1 MEAYPLS
8 PRNNAELRCK
18 DVIEVFEIVRS
29 KLGNHKQPVEQARL
43 FAKMLGPSSNTINH
57 FISKI
62 SCLTNRRVELSF
74 FHQIKT
80 ATESLISEQDST
92 GHSASLDD
100 HEAIKESSLIC
111 GNKVC
116 LSHLLDLVIVLMA
129 AAGNFNT
136 ALSEASAEPKDKTDE
151 ADCENTANPF
161 KTFSLRLWRRGVK
174 SAGLLRDK
182 TKTTVSER
190 DTKENCKNDAVASC
204 DGIYE
209 NKEENEIRQCGS
221 QQVASKSLT
230 GKEVNGKNNN
240 LTEKTSLRS
249 LPSSL
254 GNENF
259 ERTKEASGDN
269 NSVQASQHAQKKQ
282 RRKLPQLKESFEGK
296 TTEERGGLTVSV
308 KKLQMETETLRNEAQ
323 ALRSQLDVLV
333 KYNKDVK
340 DSLASE
346 KTERVN
352 AMQKCKE
359 LQRKLDEHDKVS
371 RERAFLLNSRLE
383 RLQHA
388 KLAADQGCLKFSLRQ
403 ERFEVYEEQA
413 TLLCKKSTEVV
424 KKELEE
430 RRGLY
435 AVEHRTFDD
444 FPSTGD
450 GLTMYE
456 AHRELQNNIVE
467 LIKRYRADLK
477 LLTGTRDGEE
487 RENSEEF
494 IRDFYGKESIGYL
507 STIEERQDSVSN
519 YLTGDT
525 ERYRIAFGMPL
536 ESAESSYAMNHH
548 VMNDVENEKFFTS
561 HKRQD
566 REKPEKPRRRPGHSS
581 KTALTDEYRD
591 QYSCQKQERDDL
603 DLDETKSLKDFPSCS
618 GSMVSKVK
626 QYPKRSNSLNTI
638 DEGRHHVQRSCSSI
652 VALMRSSQ
660 RSSNTA
666 SGVKKNYIECSAC
679 KKNKEQRKRIKK
691 SSSSC
696 KSRDRMSDI
705 YYL

>member
-29 KLGNHKQPVEQARL
+29 KLGNDKQPVEQARL
-43 FAKMLGPSSNTINH
+43 FAKMLGPSGNTINH

-80 ATESLISEQDST
+80 TTESLISEQDST
-92 GHSASLDD
+92 GHSAGLVD
-100 HEAIKESSLIC
+100 HGATKESSLIC

-129 AAGNFNT
+129 AAGNFTT
-136 ALSEASAEPKDKTDE
+136 AISEASPEPKDKTDE

-174 SAGLLRDK
+174 TASLLRDK
-182 TKTTVSER
+182 TKTTVSES
-190 DTKENCKNDAVASC
+190 DAEENCKSDAVATCHS
-204 DGIYE
+204 IYE
-209 NKEENEIRQCGS
+209 NKTENEIRQCGC
-221 QQVASKSLT
+221 QQVASKSFT

-240 LTEKTSLRS
+240 LTEKRCLRS

-269 NSVQASQHAQKKQ
+269 NLVQASQHAQKKQ
-282 RRKLPQLKESFEGK
+282 RRKLPQLKESFAGK
-296 TTEERGGLTVSV
+296 TTEERGGLTVLV
-308 KKLQMETETLRNEAQ
+308 KKLQIETETLRNEAQ
-323 ALRSQLDVLV
+323 ALRSQSELLIKD
-333 KYNKDVK
+333 NRDVK
-340 DSLASE
+340 DSLARE
-346 KTERVN
+346 KTEREN

-359 LQRKLDEHDKVS
+359 LQRKLDEHDKGS

-413 TLLCKKSTEVV
+413 TLLCKKSIEIV

-435 AVEHRTFDD
+435 AVEQRTFDD

-477 LLTGTRDGEE
+477 LLTGTRDEE
-487 RENSEEF
+487 DSEEF

-519 YLTGDT
+519 YLTGHT

-536 ESAESSYAMNHH
+536 EPAESCYAMNHH
-548 VMNDVENEKFFTS
+548 VMNDVESEKFFTS
-561 HKRQD
+561 HTSKRQD

-581 KTALTDEYRD
+581 KTALTDEHRD

-618 GSMVSKVK
+618 GSMVSKLK

-705 YYL
+705 YYV

>member
-8 PRNNAELRCK
+8 PSNNGELRCK

-29 KLGNHKQPVEQARL
+29 KLGNHKKPVEQARL
-43 FAKMLGPSSNTINH
+43 FAKILGPSGNTINH

-62 SCLTNRRVELSF
+62 SCLTNKRVELSF

-80 ATESLISEQDST
+80 TTESLISEQDST
-92 GHSASLDD
+92 GHSAGLDD
-100 HEAIKESSLIC
+100 HGATKESSLIC

-129 AAGNFNT
+129 AAGNFTT
-136 ALSEASAEPKDKTDE
+136 ANSEASAEPKDKTDE
-151 ADCENTANPF
+151 ADFENTANPF
-161 KTFSLRLWRRGVK
+161 KAFSLRLWRREVK

-190 DTKENCKNDAVASC
+190 DTEENCKNDAVATC

-209 NKEENEIRQCGS
+209 NNEENEIRQCGS
-221 QQVASKSLT
+221 QQVASKSFT

-240 LTEKTSLRS
+240 LTEKRSLRS

-269 NSVQASQHAQKKQ
+269 NLVQASQHAQKKQ
-282 RRKLPQLKESFEGK
+282 RRKLPQLKESLAGK
-296 TTEERGGLTVSV
+296 TTEEKGGLTVSV

-323 ALRSQLDVLV
+323 ALRSQLEVLV
-333 KYNKDVK
+333 KDNRDVK
-340 DSLASE
+340 DSLARE
-346 KTERVN
+346 KTEREN
-352 AMQKCKE
+352 AMQKSKE
-359 LQRKLDEHDKVS
+359 LQRKLDEHDKGS

-413 TLLCKKSTEVV
+413 TLLCKKSIEIV

-435 AVEHRTFDD
+435 AAEQRTFDD
-444 FPSTGD
+444 VSSTGD

-477 LLTGTRDGEE
+477 LLTGTRDEE
-487 RENSEEF
+487 DSEEF

-536 ESAESSYAMNHH
+536 EPAESCYAMNHQ
-548 VMNDVENEKFFTS
+548 VMNDVESETIFTS

-581 KTALTDEYRD
+581 KTALTDER
-591 QYSCQKQERDDL
+591 
-603 DLDETKSLKDFPSCS
+603 DETKSLSDFPSCS

-626 QYPKRSNSLNTI
+626 QFPKRSNSLNTI
-638 DEGRHHVQRSCSSI
+638 DEGKHHVQRSCSSI

-705 YYL
+705 YYV

>member
-29 KLGNHKQPVEQARL
+29 QIGNHKQPVEQARL
-43 FAKMLGPSSNTINH
+43 FAKMLGPSGNTINH

-80 ATESLISEQDST
+80 TTESLISEQDST
-92 GHSASLDD
+92 GHSAGLVD
-100 HEAIKESSLIC
+100 HGATKESSLIC

-129 AAGNFNT
+129 AVGNFT
-136 ALSEASAEPKDKTDE
+136 TTLSEASAETKDKADE

-161 KTFSLRLWRRGVK
+161 KAFSLRLWRRGVK

-190 DTKENCKNDAVASC
+190 DTEENCKNDAVATC
-204 DGIYE
+204 DSSIYE
-209 NKEENEIRQCGS
+209 NKTENEIRQCRS
-221 QQVASKSLT
+221 QQVASKSFT

-240 LTEKTSLRS
+240 LTEKRSLRS

-259 ERTKEASGDN
+259 ERTKEATGDN
-269 NSVQASQHAQKKQ
+269 YSVQASQHAQKKQ
-282 RRKLPQLKESFEGK
+282 RRKLPQLKESFAGK
-296 TTEERGGLTVSV
+296 TTEEREGLTVSV
-308 KKLQMETETLRNEAQ
+308 KKLQIETETLRNEAQ
-323 ALRSQLDVLV
+323 TLRSQLEVLI
-333 KYNKDVK
+333 KDNRDVK
-340 DSLASE
+340 DSLARE
-346 KTERVN
+346 KMQREN

-359 LQRKLDEHDKVS
+359 LQRKLDEHDKGS

-413 TLLCKKSTEVV
+413 TLLCKKSIEIV

-435 AVEHRTFDD
+435 AAEQGTFDD

-456 AHRELQNNIVE
+456 AHRELQNYIVE

-477 LLTGTRDGEE
+477 LLTGRRDEE
-487 RENSEEF
+487 DSEEF
-494 IRDFYGKESIGYL
+494 IRDFYGKESNGYL
-507 STIEERQDSVSN
+507 ATIEERQDSVSN
-519 YLTGDT
+519 YHLTGDI

-536 ESAESSYAMNHH
+536 EPAESCYAMNHH
-548 VMNDVENEKFFTS
+548 VMNDVESEKNFTS

-581 KTALTDEYRD
+581 KTALTDEHRD

-696 KSRDRMSDI
+696 KSRDRMFDI
-705 YYL
+705 YYV

>member
-1 MEAYPLS
+1 
-8 PRNNAELRCK
+8 
-18 DVIEVFEIVRS
+18 
-29 KLGNHKQPVEQARL
+29 
-43 FAKMLGPSSNTINH
+43 
-57 FISKI
+57 
-62 SCLTNRRVELSF
+62 
-74 FHQIKT
+74 
-80 ATESLISEQDST
+80 TESLISEQDST
-92 GHSASLDD
+92 GHSAGLDD
-100 HEAIKESSLIC
+100 HGVTKESSLIC

-129 AAGNFNT
+129 AAGNFTT
-136 ALSEASAEPKDKTDE
+136 ANSEASAEPKDKTDE
-151 ADCENTANPF
+151 ADFENTANPF
-161 KTFSLRLWRRGVK
+161 KAFSLRLWRRGVK
-174 SAGLLRDK
+174 K
-182 TKTTVSER
+182 
-190 DTKENCKNDAVASC
+190 NCKNDAVATC

-221 QQVASKSLT
+221 QQVASKSFT

-240 LTEKTSLRS
+240 LTEKRSLRS

-282 RRKLPQLKESFEGK
+282 RRKLPQLKESFAGK
-296 TTEERGGLTVSV
+296 TAEEKGGLTVSV

-323 ALRSQLDVLV
+323 ALRSQLEVLV
-333 KYNKDVK
+333 KDNKDVK

-346 KTERVN
+346 KTEREN
-352 AMQKCKE
+352 AIQKCKE
-359 LQRKLDEHDKVS
+359 LQRKLDEHDKGS

-413 TLLCKKSTEVV
+413 TLLCKKSTEIV

-435 AVEHRTFDD
+435 AVEHRTLDD
-444 FPSTGD
+444 LPSTGD

-507 STIEERQDSVSN
+507 STIEERQDS
-519 YLTGDT
+519 
-525 ERYRIAFGMPL
+525 
-536 ESAESSYAMNHH
+536 
-548 VMNDVENEKFFTS
+548 
-561 HKRQD
+561 
-566 REKPEKPRRRPGHSS
+566 
-581 KTALTDEYRD
+581 
-591 QYSCQKQERDDL
+591 
-603 DLDETKSLKDFPSCS
+603 
-618 GSMVSKVK
+618 
-626 QYPKRSNSLNTI
+626 
-638 DEGRHHVQRSCSSI
+638 
-652 VALMRSSQ
+652 
-660 RSSNTA
+660 
-666 SGVKKNYIECSAC
+666 
-679 KKNKEQRKRIKK
+679 
-691 SSSSC
+691 
-696 KSRDRMSDI
+696 
-705 YYL
+705 

>member
-18 DVIEVFEIVRS
+18 DVIDVFEIVRS

-43 FAKMLGPSSNTINH
+43 FAKMLGPSGNTINH

-74 FHQIKT
+74 FHQIIWT
-80 ATESLISEQDST
+80 TESLISEQDST
-92 GHSASLDD
+92 GHSAGLDD
-100 HEAIKESSLIC
+100 HGAIKESSLIC

-129 AAGNFNT
+129 AAGDFTT
-136 ALSEASAEPKDKTDE
+136 AISEASPEPKDKTDE
-151 ADCENTANPF
+151 ADCENNANPF

-190 DTKENCKNDAVASC
+190 DTEENCKNDAVATC

-209 NKEENEIRQCGS
+209 NKEENEIRQCES
-221 QQVASKSLT
+221 QQVASKSFT

-240 LTEKTSLRS
+240 LTEKRSLRS

-254 GNENF
+254 GNESF
-259 ERTKEASGDN
+259 ETTKEASGDN
-269 NSVQASQHAQKKQ
+269 NLVQTSQHAQKKQ
-282 RRKLPQLKESFEGK
+282 RRKLPQLKESFAGK
-296 TTEERGGLTVSV
+296 TTEERGDLTVSV
-308 KKLQMETETLRNEAQ
+308 KKLQIETETLRNEAQ
-323 ALRSQLDVLV
+323 ALRSQLEVLV
-333 KYNKDVK
+333 KDNRDVK
-340 DSLASE
+340 DSLARE
-346 KTERVN
+346 KTEREN
-352 AMQKCKE
+352 AMQKRKE
-359 LQRKLDEHDKVS
+359 LQRKLDEQDKGS

-388 KLAADQGCLKFSLRQ
+388 KLAADQGCLKLSLRQ

-413 TLLCKKSTEVV
+413 TLLCKKSIEIV

-435 AVEHRTFDD
+435 AAEQRTFDD

-477 LLTGTRDGEE
+477 LLTGTRDEE
-487 RENSEEF
+487 DSEEF
-494 IRDFYGKESIGYL
+494 IRNFYGKESIGYL
-507 STIEERQDSVSN
+507 STIEEGKDSVSK
-519 YLTGDT
+519 YLTRDT

-536 ESAESSYAMNHH
+536 EPAESCYAMNHH
-548 VMNDVENEKFFTS
+548 VMNNVESEKIFTS

-581 KTALTDEYRD
+581 KTALTDEHRD

-660 RSSNTA
+660 RSSITA
-666 SGVKKNYIECSAC
+666 SGEKKNYIECSAC
-679 KKNKEQRKRIKK
+679 KKNKQQRKRIKN

-696 KSRDRMSDI
+696 KSSDRMSDV
-705 YYL
+705 YYV

>member
-18 DVIEVFEIVRS
+18 DVIEAFEIVRS

-43 FAKMLGPSSNTINH
+43 FAKMLGPSGNTINH

-80 ATESLISEQDST
+80 TTESLISEQDST
-92 GHSASLDD
+92 GHSAGLDD
-100 HEAIKESSLIC
+100 HGATKESSLIC

-129 AAGNFNT
+129 AAGNFTT
-136 ALSEASAEPKDKTDE
+136 AISEASAEPKDKTDE

-190 DTKENCKNDAVASC
+190 DTEENCKNDAVATC

-209 NKEENEIRQCGS
+209 NKEEIEIRQCGS
-221 QQVASKSLT
+221 QQVASKSFG

-240 LTEKTSLRS
+240 LTEKRSLRS

-269 NSVQASQHAQKKQ
+269 NLAQASQHAQKKQ
-282 RRKLPQLKESFEGK
+282 RRKLPQLKESFAGK

-308 KKLQMETETLRNEAQ
+308 KKLQIETETLRNEAQ
-323 ALRSQLDVLV
+323 ALRSQLEVLV
-333 KYNKDVK
+333 KDNRDVK
-340 DSLASE
+340 DSLARE
-346 KTERVN
+346 KTEREN

-359 LQRKLDEHDKVS
+359 LQRKLDEHDKGS

-413 TLLCKKSTEVV
+413 TLLCKKSIEIV

-435 AVEHRTFDD
+435 AAEQRTFDD

-456 AHRELQNNIVE
+456 AHRELQNYIVE
-467 LIKRYRADLK
+467 LINRYRADLK
-477 LLTGTRDGEE
+477 LLTGTRDEE
-487 RENSEEF
+487 DSEEF
-494 IRDFYGKESIGYL
+494 IRESIGYL
-507 STIEERQDSVSN
+507 ATIEERQDSMSN

-536 ESAESSYAMNHH
+536 EPAESCYAINHH
-548 VMNDVENEKFFTS
+548 VMNDVESEKFFTS
-561 HKRQD
+561 YKRQD
-566 REKPEKPRRRPGHSS
+566 REKPEKPRRRPGHIS
-581 KTALTDEYRD
+581 KTALTDEHRD

-666 SGVKKNYIECSAC
+666 SGMKKNYIECSAC

-691 SSSSC
+691 STSSC

-705 YYL
+705 YYV

>member
-8 PRNNAELRCK
+8 PRNNGELRCK

-29 KLGNHKQPVEQARL
+29 KLGNHKKPVEQARL
-43 FAKMLGPSSNTINH
+43 FAKILGPSGNTINH

-62 SCLTNRRVELSF
+62 SCLTNKRVELSF

-80 ATESLISEQDST
+80 TTESLISEQDST
-92 GHSASLDD
+92 GHSAGLDD
-100 HEAIKESSLIC
+100 HGATKESSLIC

-129 AAGNFNT
+129 AAGNFTT
-136 ALSEASAEPKDKTDE
+136 ANSEASAEPKDKTDE
-151 ADCENTANPF
+151 ADFENTANPF
-161 KTFSLRLWRRGVK
+161 KAFSLRLWRREVK

-190 DTKENCKNDAVASC
+190 DTKENCKNDAVATC

-209 NKEENEIRQCGS
+209 NNEENEIRQCGS
-221 QQVASKSLT
+221 QQVASKSFT

-240 LTEKTSLRS
+240 LTEKRSLRS

-269 NSVQASQHAQKKQ
+269 NLVQASQHAQKKQ
-282 RRKLPQLKESFEGK
+282 RRKLPQLKESLAGK
-296 TTEERGGLTVSV
+296 TTEEKGGLTVSV

-323 ALRSQLDVLV
+323 ALRSQLEVLV
-333 KYNKDVK
+333 KDNRDVK
-340 DSLASE
+340 DSLARE
-346 KTERVN
+346 KTEREN
-352 AMQKCKE
+352 AMQKSKE
-359 LQRKLDEHDKVS
+359 LQRKLDEHDKGS

-413 TLLCKKSTEVV
+413 TLLCKKSIEIV

-435 AVEHRTFDD
+435 AAEQRTFDD
-444 FPSTGD
+444 VSSTGD

-477 LLTGTRDGEE
+477 LLTGTRDEE
-487 RENSEEF
+487 DSEEF

-536 ESAESSYAMNHH
+536 EPAESCYAMNHQ
-548 VMNDVENEKFFTS
+548 VMNDVESETIFTS

-581 KTALTDEYRD
+581 KTALTDER
-591 QYSCQKQERDDL
+591 
-603 DLDETKSLKDFPSCS
+603 DETKSLSDFPSCS

-626 QYPKRSNSLNTI
+626 QFPKRSNSLNTI
-638 DEGRHHVQRSCSSI
+638 DEGKHHVQRSCSSI

-705 YYL
+705 YYV

>member
-29 KLGNHKQPVEQARL
+29 TLGNHKQPVEQARL
-43 FAKMLGPSSNTINH
+43 FAKMLGPSGNTINH

-62 SCLTNRRVELSF
+62 SCLTNKRVELSF

-80 ATESLISEQDST
+80 TTEILISEQDST
-92 GHSASLDD
+92 GHSAGLDD
-100 HEAIKESSLIC
+100 HGATKESSLIC

-129 AAGNFNT
+129 AAGNFTT
-136 ALSEASAEPKDKTDE
+136 ANSEASAEPKDKTDE
-151 ADCENTANPF
+151 ADFENPANPF
-161 KTFSLRLWRRGVK
+161 KAFSLRLWRRGVK

-190 DTKENCKNDAVASC
+190 DTEENCKNDAAAMC

-209 NKEENEIRQCGS
+209 NKAVNEIRQCGS

-240 LTEKTSLRS
+240 LTEKRSLRS

-254 GNENF
+254 GNENI
-259 ERTKEASGDN
+259 ERTKEATGDN

-282 RRKLPQLKESFEGK
+282 RRKLPQLRESFAGK
-296 TTEERGGLTVSV
+296 TTQERERLTVSV
-308 KKLQMETETLRNEAQ
+308 KKLQIETETLRNEAQ
-323 ALRSQLDVLV
+323 ALRSQLEVLV
-333 KYNKDVK
+333 KDNRDVK
-340 DSLASE
+340 DSLARE
-346 KTERVN
+346 KKEREN

-359 LQRKLDEHDKVS
+359 LQRKLDEHDKGS

-413 TLLCKKSTEVV
+413 TLLCKKSIEIV

-477 LLTGTRDGEE
+477 LLTGTRDGED
-487 RENSEEF
+487 SEEF

-536 ESAESSYAMNHH
+536 EPAESCYAMNHH
-548 VMNDVENEKFFTS
+548 VMNDAENEKFFTS

-566 REKPEKPRRRPGHSS
+566 REKPEKSRRRPGHSS

-591 QYSCQKQERDDL
+591 QYSCQKQERDDP

-660 RSSNTA
+660 RSINTA

-705 YYL
+705 YYV

>member
-43 FAKMLGPSSNTINH
+43 FAKMLGPSGNTINH

-80 ATESLISEQDST
+80 TTESLISEQDST
-92 GHSASLDD
+92 RHSAGLDD
-100 HEAIKESSLIC
+100 HGAIKESSLNC

-129 AAGNFNT
+129 AAGNFTT
-136 ALSEASAEPKDKTDE
+136 AISEASAEPKDKTDE

-190 DTKENCKNDAVASC
+190 DTEENCKNDAVATC

-209 NKEENEIRQCGS
+209 NKAENEIRQYGS
-221 QQVASKSLT
+221 QQVASKSFT

-240 LTEKTSLRS
+240 LTEKRSLRS

-269 NSVQASQHAQKKQ
+269 NLVQASQHAQKKQ
-282 RRKLPQLKESFEGK
+282 RRKLPQLRESFAGK

-308 KKLQMETETLRNEAQ
+308 KKLQIETETLRNEAQ
-323 ALRSQLDVLV
+323 ALRSQLEVLV
-333 KYNKDVK
+333 KDNSDVK
-340 DSLASE
+340 DSLARE
-346 KTERVN
+346 KTEREN

-359 LQRKLDEHDKVS
+359 LQRKLDEHDKGS

-413 TLLCKKSTEVV
+413 TLLCKKSIEII

-435 AVEHRTFDD
+435 ASEQRTFDD

-456 AHRELQNNIVE
+456 AHRELQNTIVE

-477 LLTGTRDGEE
+477 LLTGTRDEE
-487 RENSEEF
+487 DSEEF

-507 STIEERQDSVSN
+507 STIEERQDSVSK

-536 ESAESSYAMNHH
+536 EPAESCYAMNHP
-548 VMNDVENEKFFTS
+548 VMNDVESEKFFTS
-561 HKRQD
+561 YKRQD
-566 REKPEKPRRRPGHSS
+566 REKPEKPRGRPGHSS
-581 KTALTDEYRD
+581 KTALTDERRD

-603 DLDETKSLKDFPSCS
+603 DLDETKSLKDFPSRS
-618 GSMVSKVK
+618 GSMVSNVK

-696 KSRDRMSDI
+696 KRSDRMSDI
-705 YYL
+705 YYV

>member
-43 FAKMLGPSSNTINH
+43 FAKMLGPSGNTINH

-62 SCLTNRRVELSF
+62 SCLTNRRVGLSF

-80 ATESLISEQDST
+80 TTESLISEQDST
-92 GHSASLDD
+92 GHSAALVD
-100 HEAIKESSLIC
+100 HGATKESSLIC
-111 GNKVC
+111 GTKVC

-129 AAGNFNT
+129 AAGNFT
-136 ALSEASAEPKDKTDE
+136 TTLCEASAEPEDKTDE
-151 ADCENTANPF
+151 VDCENTANPL
-161 KTFSLRLWRRGVK
+161 KAFSLRLWRRGVK

-182 TKTTVSER
+182 TKTTVSES
-190 DTKENCKNDAVASC
+190 DTEENCKNDAVATC

-221 QQVASKSLT
+221 QRVASKSFT

-240 LTEKTSLRS
+240 LTEKRSLRS

-269 NSVQASQHAQKKQ
+269 NLVQASQHAQKKQ
-282 RRKLPQLKESFEGK
+282 RRKLPQLKESLAGK
-296 TTEERGGLTVSV
+296 TTGEKGGLTVSV
-308 KKLQMETETLRNEAQ
+308 KKLQIETETVRNEGQ
-323 ALRSQLDVLV
+323 TLRSQLEVLI
-333 KYNKDVK
+333 KDNRGLK
-340 DSLASE
+340 DSLARE
-346 KTERVN
+346 KTEREN

-359 LQRKLDEHDKVS
+359 LQRKLDEHDKGS

-413 TLLCKKSTEVV
+413 TLLCKKSIEIV

-435 AVEHRTFDD
+435 AVEQRTFDD
-444 FPSTGD
+444 LPSTGD

-477 LLTGTRDGEE
+477 LLTGTRDEE
-487 RENSEEF
+487 DSEEF

-507 STIEERQDSVSN
+507 STIEEKQDSVSK
-519 YLTGDT
+519 YLTRDT

-536 ESAESSYAMNHH
+536 EPAESCYAMNHD
-548 VMNDVENEKFFTS
+548 VMNEVQSEKIFTS

-618 GSMVSKVK
+618 GSMVWKVK

-705 YYL
+705 YYV

>member
-43 FAKMLGPSSNTINH
+43 FAKMLGPSGNTINH

-80 ATESLISEQDST
+80 TTESLISEQDST
-92 GHSASLDD
+92 GHSAALVD
-100 HEAIKESSLIC
+100 HGATKESSLIC
-111 GNKVC
+111 GTKVC

-129 AAGNFNT
+129 AAGNFT
-136 ALSEASAEPKDKTDE
+136 TTLCEASAEPEDKTDE
-151 ADCENTANPF
+151 VDCENTANPF
-161 KTFSLRLWRRGVK
+161 KAFSLRLWRRGFK

-182 TKTTVSER
+182 TKTTVSES
-190 DTKENCKNDAVASC
+190 DTEENCKNDAVATC

-221 QQVASKSLT
+221 QQVASKSFT

-240 LTEKTSLRS
+240 LTEKRSLRS

-269 NSVQASQHAQKKQ
+269 NLVQASQHAQKTQ
-282 RRKLPQLKESFEGK
+282 RRKLPQLKESLAGK
-296 TTEERGGLTVSV
+296 TTEEKGGLTVSV
-308 KKLQMETETLRNEAQ
+308 KKLQIETETVRNEGQ
-323 ALRSQLDVLV
+323 TLRSQLEVLI
-333 KYNKDVK
+333 KDNRGLK
-340 DSLASE
+340 DSLARE
-346 KTERVN
+346 KREREN

-359 LQRKLDEHDKVS
+359 LQRKLDEHDKGS

-413 TLLCKKSTEVV
+413 TLLCKKSIEIV

-435 AVEHRTFDD
+435 AVEQRTFDD
-444 FPSTGD
+444 LPSTGD

-477 LLTGTRDGEE
+477 LLTRTRDGEG
-487 RENSEEF
+487 SEEF

-536 ESAESSYAMNHH
+536 EPAESCYAMNHH

-705 YYL
+705 YYV

>member
-116 LSHLLDLVIVLMA
+116 LSHLLDLIIVLMA
-129 AAGNFNT
+129 AAGNFTT

-190 DTKENCKNDAVASC
+190 DTEENCKNDAVATC

-221 QQVASKSLT
+221 QQIASKSLT

-259 ERTKEASGDN
+259 QRTKEASGDN
-269 NSVQASQHAQKKQ
+269 NLVQASQHAQKKQ
-282 RRKLPQLKESFEGK
+282 RRKLPQLKESLAGK
-296 TTEERGGLTVSV
+296 TTEEKGGLTVSV
-308 KKLQMETETLRNEAQ
+308 KKLQIKTETLRNEAQ
-323 ALRSQLDVLV
+323 ALRSQLEVLV
-333 KYNKDVK
+333 KYNRDVK

-352 AMQKCKE
+352 AIQKCKE

-413 TLLCKKSTEVV
+413 TLLCKKSTEIV

-444 FPSTGD
+444 VPSTGD

-477 LLTGTRDGEE
+477 LLTGTRDEE
-487 RENSEEF
+487 DSEEF

-536 ESAESSYAMNHH
+536 EPAESCYAMNHH
-548 VMNDVENEKFFTS
+548 VMNDVESETIFTS

-566 REKPEKPRRRPGHSS
+566 REKPEKPRRRPGQSS
-581 KTALTDEYRD
+581 KTALTDER
-591 QYSCQKQERDDL
+591 
-603 DLDETKSLKDFPSCS
+603 DETKSLSDFPSCS
-618 GSMVSKVK
+618 GSMDSKVK

-705 YYL
+705 YYV

>member
-43 FAKMLGPSSNTINH
+43 FAKMLGPSGNTINH

-62 SCLTNRRVELSF
+62 SCLTNRRVGLSF

-80 ATESLISEQDST
+80 TTESLISEQDST
-92 GHSASLDD
+92 GHSAALVD
-100 HEAIKESSLIC
+100 HGATKESSLIC
-111 GNKVC
+111 GTKVC

-129 AAGNFNT
+129 AAGNFT
-136 ALSEASAEPKDKTDE
+136 TTLCEASAEPEDKTDE
-151 ADCENTANPF
+151 VDCENTANPL
-161 KTFSLRLWRRGVK
+161 KAFSLRLWRRGVK

-182 TKTTVSER
+182 TKTTVSET
-190 DTKENCKNDAVASC
+190 DTEENCKNDAVATC

-221 QQVASKSLT
+221 QRVASKSFT

-240 LTEKTSLRS
+240 LTEKRSLRS

-269 NSVQASQHAQKKQ
+269 NLVQASQHAQKKQ
-282 RRKLPQLKESFEGK
+282 RRKLPQLKESLAGK
-296 TTEERGGLTVSV
+296 TTEEKGGLTVSV
-308 KKLQMETETLRNEAQ
+308 KKLQIETETVRNEGQ
-323 ALRSQLDVLV
+323 TLRSQLEVLI
-333 KYNKDVK
+333 KDNRGLK
-340 DSLASE
+340 DSLARE
-346 KTERVN
+346 KREREN

-359 LQRKLDEHDKVS
+359 LQRKLDEHDKGS

-413 TLLCKKSTEVV
+413 TLLCKKSIEIV

-435 AVEHRTFDD
+435 AVEQRTFDD
-444 FPSTGD
+444 LPSTGD

-477 LLTGTRDGEE
+477 LLTGTRDEE
-487 RENSEEF
+487 DSEEF

-507 STIEERQDSVSN
+507 STIEEKQDSVSK
-519 YLTGDT
+519 YLTRDT

-536 ESAESSYAMNHH
+536 EPAESCYAMNHD
-548 VMNDVENEKFFTS
+548 VMNEVQSEKIFTS

-618 GSMVSKVK
+618 GSMVWKVK

-705 YYL
+705 YYV

>member
-29 KLGNHKQPVEQARL
+29 KLGNHKQPVEQAGL

-116 LSHLLDLVIVLMA
+116 LSHLLDLIIVLMA
-129 AAGNFNT
+129 AAGNFTT

-190 DTKENCKNDAVASC
+190 DTEENCKNDAVATC

-240 LTEKTSLRS
+240 LTEKTSLGS

-259 ERTKEASGDN
+259 QRTKEASGDN
-269 NSVQASQHAQKKQ
+269 NLVQASQHAQKKQ
-282 RRKLPQLKESFEGK
+282 RRKLPQLKESLAGK
-296 TTEERGGLTVSV
+296 TTEEKGGLTVSV
-308 KKLQMETETLRNEAQ
+308 KKLQIKTETLRNEAQ
-323 ALRSQLDVLV
+323 ALRSQLEVLV
-333 KYNKDVK
+333 KYNRDVK

-352 AMQKCKE
+352 AIQKCKE

-413 TLLCKKSTEVV
+413 TLLCKKSIEIV

-435 AVEHRTFDD
+435 AAEQRTFDD
-444 FPSTGD
+444 VPSTGD

-477 LLTGTRDGEE
+477 LLTGTRDEE
-487 RENSEEF
+487 DSEEF

-536 ESAESSYAMNHH
+536 EPAESCYAMNHH
-548 VMNDVENEKFFTS
+548 VMNDVESETIFTS

-566 REKPEKPRRRPGHSS
+566 REKPEKPRRRPGQSS
-581 KTALTDEYRD
+581 KTALTDER
-591 QYSCQKQERDDL
+591 
-603 DLDETKSLKDFPSCS
+603 DETKSLSDFPSCS
-618 GSMVSKVK
+618 GSMDSKVK

-705 YYL
+705 YYV

>member
-8 PRNNAELRCK
+8 PRNNGELRCK

-29 KLGNHKQPVEQARL
+29 KLGNHKKPVEQARL
-43 FAKMLGPSSNTINH
+43 FAKILGPSGNTINH

-62 SCLTNRRVELSF
+62 SCLTNKRVELSF

-80 ATESLISEQDST
+80 TTESLISEQDST
-92 GHSASLDD
+92 GHSAGLDD
-100 HEAIKESSLIC
+100 HGATKESSLIC

-129 AAGNFNT
+129 AAGNFTT
-136 ALSEASAEPKDKTDE
+136 ANSEASAEPKDKTDE
-151 ADCENTANPF
+151 ADFENTANPF
-161 KTFSLRLWRRGVK
+161 KAFSLRLWRREVK

-190 DTKENCKNDAVASC
+190 DTEENCKNDAVATC

-209 NKEENEIRQCGS
+209 NNEENEIRQCGS
-221 QQVASKSLT
+221 QQVASKSFT

-240 LTEKTSLRS
+240 LTEKRSLRS

-269 NSVQASQHAQKKQ
+269 NLVQASQHAQKKQ
-282 RRKLPQLKESFEGK
+282 RRKLPQLKESLAGK
-296 TTEERGGLTVSV
+296 TTEEKGGLTVSV

-323 ALRSQLDVLV
+323 ALRSQLEVLV
-333 KYNKDVK
+333 KDNRDVK
-340 DSLASE
+340 DSLARE
-346 KTERVN
+346 KTEREN
-352 AMQKCKE
+352 AMQKSKE
-359 LQRKLDEHDKVS
+359 LQRKLDEHDKGS

-413 TLLCKKSTEVV
+413 TLLCKKSIEIV

-435 AVEHRTFDD
+435 AAEQRTFDD
-444 FPSTGD
+444 VSSTGD

-477 LLTGTRDGEE
+477 LLTGTRDEE
-487 RENSEEF
+487 DSEEF

-536 ESAESSYAMNHH
+536 EPAESCYAMNHQ
-548 VMNDVENEKFFTS
+548 VMNDVESETIFTS

-581 KTALTDEYRD
+581 KTALTDER
-591 QYSCQKQERDDL
+591 
-603 DLDETKSLKDFPSCS
+603 DETKSLSDFPSCS

-626 QYPKRSNSLNTI
+626 QFPKRSNSLNTI
-638 DEGRHHVQRSCSSI
+638 DEGKHHVQRSCSSI

-705 YYL
+705 YYV

>member
-116 LSHLLDLVIVLMA
+116 LSHLLDLIIVLMA
-129 AAGNFNT
+129 AAGNFTT

-190 DTKENCKNDAVASC
+190 DTEENCKNDAVATC

-221 QQVASKSLT
+221 QQIASKSLT

-259 ERTKEASGDN
+259 QRTKEASGDN
-269 NSVQASQHAQKKQ
+269 NLVQASQHAQKKQ
-282 RRKLPQLKESFEGK
+282 RRKLPQLKESLAGK
-296 TTEERGGLTVSV
+296 TTEEKGGLTVSV
-308 KKLQMETETLRNEAQ
+308 KKLQIKTETLRNEAQ
-323 ALRSQLDVLV
+323 ALRSQLEVLV
-333 KYNKDVK
+333 KYNRDVK

-352 AMQKCKE
+352 AIQKCKE

-413 TLLCKKSTEVV
+413 TLLCKKSTEIV

-435 AVEHRTFDD
+435 AAEQRTFDD
-444 FPSTGD
+444 VPSTGD

-477 LLTGTRDGEE
+477 LLTGTRDEE
-487 RENSEEF
+487 DSEEF

-536 ESAESSYAMNHH
+536 EPAESCYAMNHH
-548 VMNDVENEKFFTS
+548 VMNDVESETIFTS

-566 REKPEKPRRRPGHSS
+566 REKPEKPRRRPGQSS
-581 KTALTDEYRD
+581 KTALTDER
-591 QYSCQKQERDDL
+591 
-603 DLDETKSLKDFPSCS
+603 DETKSLSDFPSCS
-618 GSMVSKVK
+618 GSMDSKVK

-705 YYL
+705 YYV

>member
-8 PRNNAELRCK
+8 LRNNAELRCK

-43 FAKMLGPSSNTINH
+43 FAKILGPSGNTINH

-62 SCLTNRRVELSF
+62 SCLTNKRVELSF

-80 ATESLISEQDST
+80 TTESLISEQDST
-92 GHSASLDD
+92 GHSSALDD
-100 HEAIKESSLIC
+100 HGATKESSLIC

-129 AAGNFNT
+129 AAGNFTT
-136 ALSEASAEPKDKTDE
+136 ANSEASAEPKDKTDE
-151 ADCENTANPF
+151 ADFENTANPF
-161 KTFSLRLWRRGVK
+161 KAFSLRLWRRGVK

-190 DTKENCKNDAVASC
+190 DTEENCKNDAVATC

-209 NKEENEIRQCGS
+209 NKEENEIRLCGS
-221 QQVASKSLT
+221 QKVASKSFT

-240 LTEKTSLRS
+240 LTEKRSLRS

-282 RRKLPQLKESFEGK
+282 RRKLPQLKESLAGK

-308 KKLQMETETLRNEAQ
+308 KKLQIETETLRNEAE
-323 ALRSQLDVLV
+323 ALRSQLEVLV
-333 KYNKDVK
+333 KDNRDVK
-340 DSLASE
+340 DSLARE
-346 KTERVN
+346 KTEREK
-352 AMQKCKE
+352 AMQKCRE
-359 LQRKLDEHDKVS
+359 LQRKLDEHDKGS

-413 TLLCKKSTEVV
+413 TLLCKKSIEIV

-477 LLTGTRDGEE
+477 LLTGTRDEE
-487 RENSEEF
+487 DSEEF

-536 ESAESSYAMNHH
+536 EPAESCYAMNHH
-548 VMNDVENEKFFTS
+548 VMNDVESETIFTS
-561 HKRQD
+561 HNRQD
-566 REKPEKPRRRPGHSS
+566 MEKPEKPRRRPGQSS
-581 KTALTDEYRD
+581 KTALTDER
-591 QYSCQKQERDDL
+591 
-603 DLDETKSLKDFPSCS
+603 DETKSLSDFPSCS

-626 QYPKRSNSLNTI
+626 QFPKRSNSLNTI

-660 RSSNTA
+660 RSINTA
-666 SGVKKNYIECSAC
+666 SDVKKNYIECSAC

-691 SSSSC
+691 PSSSC
-696 KSRDRMSDI
+696 KSRDRMSNI
-705 YYL
+705 YYV

>member
-43 FAKMLGPSSNTINH
+43 FAKMLGPSGNTINH

-62 SCLTNRRVELSF
+62 SCLTNKRVELSLF
-74 FHQIKT
+74 QQIKT
-80 ATESLISEQDST
+80 TTESLISEQDST
-92 GHSASLDD
+92 GHSAGLDD
-100 HEAIKESSLIC
+100 HGATKESSLIC

-129 AAGNFNT
+129 AAGNFTT
-136 ALSEASAEPKDKTDE
+136 ANSEASAEPKDKTDE
-151 ADCENTANPF
+151 ADFENTANPF

-190 DTKENCKNDAVASC
+190 DTEENCKNDAVATC

-221 QQVASKSLT
+221 QQVASKSFT

-240 LTEKTSLRS
+240 LTEKRSLRS

-259 ERTKEASGDN
+259 ERTIEASGDN
-269 NSVQASQHAQKKQ
+269 NLVQASQHAQKKQ
-282 RRKLPQLKESFEGK
+282 RRKLPQLKESFAGK
-296 TTEERGGLTVSV
+296 TTEEKGSLTVSV
-308 KKLQMETETLRNEAQ
+308 KKLQIETETLRNEAQ
-323 ALRSQLDVLV
+323 ALRSQLEVLV
-333 KYNKDVK
+333 KDNTDVK
-340 DSLASE
+340 DSLTRE
-346 KTERVN
+346 KTEREN
-352 AMQKCKE
+352 AIQKCKE
-359 LQRKLDEHDKVS
+359 LQRKLDEHDKGS

-413 TLLCKKSTEVV
+413 TLLCKKSIEIV

-435 AVEHRTFDD
+435 AAEQRTFDD

-477 LLTGTRDGEE
+477 LLTGTRDEE
-487 RENSEEF
+487 DSEEF

-507 STIEERQDSVSN
+507 STIEERQDSVSK
-519 YLTGDT
+519 YLTRDT

-536 ESAESSYAMNHH
+536 EPAESCYAMDHH
-548 VMNDVENEKFFTS
+548 VMNDLESEKFFTS

-581 KTALTDEYRD
+581 KTSLTDERRD

-705 YYL
+705 YYI

>member
-8 PRNNAELRCK
+8 PRNNGELRCK

-29 KLGNHKQPVEQARL
+29 KLGNHKKPVEQARL
-43 FAKMLGPSSNTINH
+43 FAKILGPSGNTINH

-62 SCLTNRRVELSF
+62 SCLTNKRLELSF

-80 ATESLISEQDST
+80 TTESLISEQDST
-92 GHSASLDD
+92 GHSAGLDD
-100 HEAIKESSLIC
+100 HGATKESSLIC

-129 AAGNFNT
+129 AAGNFTT
-136 ALSEASAEPKDKTDE
+136 ANSEASAEPKDKTDE
-151 ADCENTANPF
+151 ADFENTANPF
-161 KTFSLRLWRRGVK
+161 KAFSLRLWRRGVK

-190 DTKENCKNDAVASC
+190 DTEENCKNDAVATC

-209 NKEENEIRQCGS
+209 NNEENEIRQCGS
-221 QQVASKSLT
+221 QQVASKSFT

-240 LTEKTSLRS
+240 LTEKRSLRS

-269 NSVQASQHAQKKQ
+269 NLVQASQHAQKKQ
-282 RRKLPQLKESFEGK
+282 RRKLPQLKESLAGK
-296 TTEERGGLTVSV
+296 TTEEKGGLTVSV

-323 ALRSQLDVLV
+323 ALRSQLEVLV
-333 KYNKDVK
+333 KDNRDVK
-340 DSLASE
+340 DSLARE
-346 KTERVN
+346 KTEREN
-352 AMQKCKE
+352 AMQKSKE
-359 LQRKLDEHDKVS
+359 LQRKLDEHDKGS

-413 TLLCKKSTEVV
+413 TLLCKKSIEIV

-435 AVEHRTFDD
+435 AAEQRTFDD
-444 FPSTGD
+444 VSSTGD

-477 LLTGTRDGEE
+477 LLTGTRDEE
-487 RENSEEF
+487 DSEEF

-536 ESAESSYAMNHH
+536 EPAESCYAMNHQ
-548 VMNDVENEKFFTS
+548 VMNDVESETIFTS

-581 KTALTDEYRD
+581 KTALTDER
-591 QYSCQKQERDDL
+591 
-603 DLDETKSLKDFPSCS
+603 DETKSLSDFPSCS

-626 QYPKRSNSLNTI
+626 QFPKRSNSLNTI
-638 DEGRHHVQRSCSSI
+638 DEGKHHVQRSCSSI

-705 YYL
+705 YYV

>member
-43 FAKMLGPSSNTINH
+43 FAKMLGPSGNTINH

-62 SCLTNRRVELSF
+62 SCLTNKRVELSLF
-74 FHQIKT
+74 QQIKT
-80 ATESLISEQDST
+80 TTESLISEQDST
-92 GHSASLDD
+92 GHSAGLDD
-100 HEAIKESSLIC
+100 HGATKESSLIC

-129 AAGNFNT
+129 AAGNFTT
-136 ALSEASAEPKDKTDE
+136 ANSEASAEPKDKTDE
-151 ADCENTANPF
+151 ADFENTANPF

-190 DTKENCKNDAVASC
+190 DTEENCKNDAVATC

-221 QQVASKSLT
+221 QQVASKSFT

-240 LTEKTSLRS
+240 LTEKRSLRS

-259 ERTKEASGDN
+259 ERTIEASRDN
-269 NSVQASQHAQKKQ
+269 NLVQASQHAQKKQ
-282 RRKLPQLKESFEGK
+282 RRKLPQLKESFAGK
-296 TTEERGGLTVSV
+296 TTEEKGSLTVSV
-308 KKLQMETETLRNEAQ
+308 KKLQIETETLRNEAQ
-323 ALRSQLDVLV
+323 ALRSQLEVLV
-333 KYNKDVK
+333 KDNTDVK
-340 DSLASE
+340 DSLARE
-346 KTERVN
+346 KTEREN
-352 AMQKCKE
+352 AIQKCKE
-359 LQRKLDEHDKVS
+359 LQRKLDEHDKGS

-413 TLLCKKSTEVV
+413 TLLCKKSIEIV

-435 AVEHRTFDD
+435 AAEQRTFDD

-477 LLTGTRDGEE
+477 LLTGTRDEE
-487 RENSEEF
+487 DSEEF

-507 STIEERQDSVSN
+507 STIEERQDSVSK
-519 YLTGDT
+519 YLTRDT

-536 ESAESSYAMNHH
+536 EPAESCYAMDHH
-548 VMNDVENEKFFTS
+548 VMNDLESEKFFTS

-581 KTALTDEYRD
+581 KTSLTDERRD

-705 YYL
+705 YYI

>member
-116 LSHLLDLVIVLMA
+116 LSHLLDLIIVLMA
-129 AAGNFNT
+129 AAGNFTT

-190 DTKENCKNDAVASC
+190 DTEENCKNDAVATC

-240 LTEKTSLRS
+240 LTEKTSLGS

-259 ERTKEASGDN
+259 QRTKEASGDN
-269 NSVQASQHAQKKQ
+269 NLVQASQHAQKKQ
-282 RRKLPQLKESFEGK
+282 RRKLPQLKESLAGK
-296 TTEERGGLTVSV
+296 TTEEKGGLTVSV
-308 KKLQMETETLRNEAQ
+308 KKLQIKTETLRNEAQ
-323 ALRSQLDVLV
+323 ALRSQLEVLV
-333 KYNKDVK
+333 KYNRDVK

-352 AMQKCKE
+352 AIQKCKE

-413 TLLCKKSTEVV
+413 TLLCKKSIEIV

-444 FPSTGD
+444 VPSTGD

-477 LLTGTRDGEE
+477 LLTGTRDEE
-487 RENSEEF
+487 DSEEF

-536 ESAESSYAMNHH
+536 EPAESCYAMNHH
-548 VMNDVENEKFFTS
+548 VMNDVESETIFTS

-566 REKPEKPRRRPGHSS
+566 REKPEKPRRRPGQSS
-581 KTALTDEYRD
+581 KTALTDER
-591 QYSCQKQERDDL
+591 
-603 DLDETKSLKDFPSCS
+603 DETKSLSDFPSCS
-618 GSMVSKVK
+618 GSMDSKVK

-705 YYL
+705 YYV

>member
-8 PRNNAELRCK
+8 PRNNGELRCK

-29 KLGNHKQPVEQARL
+29 KLGNHKKPVEQARL
-43 FAKMLGPSSNTINH
+43 FAKILGPSGNTINH

-62 SCLTNRRVELSF
+62 SCLTNKRVELSF

-80 ATESLISEQDST
+80 TTESLISEQDST
-92 GHSASLDD
+92 GHSAGLDD
-100 HEAIKESSLIC
+100 HGATKESSLIC

-129 AAGNFNT
+129 AAGNFTT
-136 ALSEASAEPKDKTDE
+136 ANSEASAEPKDKTDK
-151 ADCENTANPF
+151 ADFENTANPF
-161 KTFSLRLWRRGVK
+161 KAFSLRLWRREVK

-190 DTKENCKNDAVASC
+190 DTEENCKNDAVATC

-209 NKEENEIRQCGS
+209 NNEENEIRQCGS
-221 QQVASKSLT
+221 QQVASKSFT

-240 LTEKTSLRS
+240 LTEKRSLRS

-269 NSVQASQHAQKKQ
+269 NLVQASQHAQKKQ
-282 RRKLPQLKESFEGK
+282 RRKLPQLKESLAGK
-296 TTEERGGLTVSV
+296 TTEEKGGLTVSV

-323 ALRSQLDVLV
+323 ALRSQLEVLV
-333 KYNKDVK
+333 KDNRDVK
-340 DSLASE
+340 DSLARE
-346 KTERVN
+346 KTETEN
-352 AMQKCKE
+352 AMQKSKE
-359 LQRKLDEHDKVS
+359 LQRKLDEHDKGS

-413 TLLCKKSTEVV
+413 TLLCKKSIEIV

-435 AVEHRTFDD
+435 AAEQRTFDD
-444 FPSTGD
+444 VSSTGD

-477 LLTGTRDGEE
+477 LLTGTRDEE
-487 RENSEEF
+487 DSEEF

-536 ESAESSYAMNHH
+536 EPAESCYAMNHQ
-548 VMNDVENEKFFTS
+548 VMNDVESETIFTS

-581 KTALTDEYRD
+581 KTALTDER
-591 QYSCQKQERDDL
+591 
-603 DLDETKSLKDFPSCS
+603 DETKSLSDFPSCS

-626 QYPKRSNSLNTI
+626 QFPKRSNSLNTI
-638 DEGRHHVQRSCSSI
+638 DEGKHHVQRSCSSI

-705 YYL
+705 YYV

>member
-18 DVIEVFEIVRS
+18 DVIEAFEIVRS

-43 FAKMLGPSSNTINH
+43 FAKMLGPSGNTINH

-80 ATESLISEQDST
+80 TTESLISEQDST
-92 GHSASLDD
+92 GHSAGLDD
-100 HEAIKESSLIC
+100 HGAIKEKSLIC

-129 AAGNFNT
+129 AAGNLTT
-136 ALSEASAEPKDKTDE
+136 AISEASPEPKDKTDE

-190 DTKENCKNDAVASC
+190 DTEENCKNDAVATC

-209 NKEENEIRQCGS
+209 NKEEIEIRQCGS
-221 QQVASKSLT
+221 QQVASKSFG

-240 LTEKTSLRS
+240 LTEKRSLRS

-269 NSVQASQHAQKKQ
+269 NLAQASQHAQKKQ
-282 RRKLPQLKESFEGK
+282 RRKLPQLKESFAGK

-308 KKLQMETETLRNEAQ
+308 KKLQIETETLRNEAQ
-323 ALRSQLDVLV
+323 ALRSQLEVLV
-333 KYNKDVK
+333 KDNRDVK
-340 DSLASE
+340 DSLARE
-346 KTERVN
+346 KTEREN

-359 LQRKLDEHDKVS
+359 LQRKLDEHDKGS

-413 TLLCKKSTEVV
+413 TLLCKKSIEIV

-435 AVEHRTFDD
+435 AAEQRTFDD

-456 AHRELQNNIVE
+456 AHRELQNYIVE
-467 LIKRYRADLK
+467 LINRYRADLK
-477 LLTGTRDGEE
+477 LLTGTRDEE
-487 RENSEEF
+487 DSEEF
-494 IRDFYGKESIGYL
+494 IRESIGYL
-507 STIEERQDSVSN
+507 ATIEERQDSMSN

-536 ESAESSYAMNHH
+536 EPAESFYAMNHH
-548 VMNDVENEKFFTS
+548 VMNDVESENIFTS

-581 KTALTDEYRD
+581 KTALTDEHRD

-666 SGVKKNYIECSAC
+666 SGMKKNYIECSAC

-705 YYL
+705 YYV

>member
-29 KLGNHKQPVEQARL
+29 KLGNHKQPVEQAGL

-129 AAGNFNT
+129 AAGNFTT

-190 DTKENCKNDAVASC
+190 DTEENCKNDAVATC

-240 LTEKTSLRS
+240 LTEKTSLGS

-259 ERTKEASGDN
+259 QRTKEASGDN
-269 NSVQASQHAQKKQ
+269 NLVQASQHAQKKQ
-282 RRKLPQLKESFEGK
+282 RRKLPQLKESLAGK
-296 TTEERGGLTVSV
+296 TTEEKGGLTVSV
-308 KKLQMETETLRNEAQ
+308 KKLQIKTETLRNEAQ
-323 ALRSQLDVLV
+323 ALRSQLEVLV
-333 KYNKDVK
+333 KYNRDVK

-352 AMQKCKE
+352 AIQKCKE

-413 TLLCKKSTEVV
+413 TLLCKKSIEIV

-435 AVEHRTFDD
+435 AAEQRTFDD
-444 FPSTGD
+444 VPSTGD

-477 LLTGTRDGEE
+477 LLTGTRDEE
-487 RENSEEF
+487 DSEEF

-536 ESAESSYAMNHH
+536 EPAESCYAMNHH
-548 VMNDVENEKFFTS
+548 VMNDVESETIFTS

-566 REKPEKPRRRPGHSS
+566 REKPEKPRRRPGQSS
-581 KTALTDEYRD
+581 KTALTDER
-591 QYSCQKQERDDL
+591 
-603 DLDETKSLKDFPSCS
+603 DETKSLSDFPSCS

-626 QYPKRSNSLNTI
+626 QFPKRSNSLNTI

-705 YYL
+705 YYV

>member
-29 KLGNHKQPVEQARL
+29 KLGNHKQPVEQAGL

-129 AAGNFNT
+129 AAGNFTT

-190 DTKENCKNDAVASC
+190 DTEENCKNDAVATC

-221 QQVASKSLT
+221 QQIASKSLT

-240 LTEKTSLRS
+240 LTEKTSLGS

-259 ERTKEASGDN
+259 QRTKEASGDN
-269 NSVQASQHAQKKQ
+269 NLVQASQHAQKKQ
-282 RRKLPQLKESFEGK
+282 RRKLPQLKESLAGK
-296 TTEERGGLTVSV
+296 TTEEKGGLTVSV
-308 KKLQMETETLRNEAQ
+308 KKLQIKTETLRNEAQ
-323 ALRSQLDVLV
+323 ALRSQLEVLV
-333 KYNKDVK
+333 KYNRDVK

-352 AMQKCKE
+352 AIQKCKE

-413 TLLCKKSTEVV
+413 TLLCKKSIEIV

-435 AVEHRTFDD
+435 AAEQRTFDD
-444 FPSTGD
+444 VPSTGD

-477 LLTGTRDGEE
+477 LLTGTRDEE
-487 RENSEEF
+487 DSEEF

-536 ESAESSYAMNHH
+536 EPAESCYAMNHH
-548 VMNDVENEKFFTS
+548 VMNDVESETIFTS

-566 REKPEKPRRRPGHSS
+566 REKPEKPRRRPGQSS
-581 KTALTDEYRD
+581 KTALTDER
-591 QYSCQKQERDDL
+591 
-603 DLDETKSLKDFPSCS
+603 DETKSLSDFPSCS

-626 QYPKRSNSLNTI
+626 QFPKRSNSLNTI

-705 YYL
+705 YYV

>member
-8 PRNNAELRCK
+8 PRNNGELRCK

-43 FAKMLGPSSNTINH
+43 FAKILGPSGNTINH

-62 SCLTNRRVELSF
+62 SCLTNKRVELSF

-80 ATESLISEQDST
+80 TTESLISEQDST
-92 GHSASLDD
+92 GHSAGLDD
-100 HEAIKESSLIC
+100 HGATKESSLIC

-116 LSHLLDLVIVLMA
+116 LSHFLDLVIVLMA
-129 AAGNFNT
+129 AAGNFTT
-136 ALSEASAEPKDKTDE
+136 ANSEASAEPKDKTDE
-151 ADCENTANPF
+151 ADFENTANPF
-161 KTFSLRLWRRGVK
+161 KAFSLRLWRRGVK

-190 DTKENCKNDAVASC
+190 DTEENCKNDAVATC

-209 NKEENEIRQCGS
+209 NNEENEIRQCGS
-221 QQVASKSLT
+221 QQVASKSFT
-230 GKEVNGKNNN
+230 DKEVNGNNNN
-240 LTEKTSLRS
+240 LTEKRSLRS

-282 RRKLPQLKESFEGK
+282 RRKLPQLKESFAGK
-296 TTEERGGLTVSV
+296 TKEERGGLTVSV
-308 KKLQMETETLRNEAQ
+308 KKLQIETETLRNEAE
-323 ALRSQLDVLV
+323 ALRSQLEVLV
-333 KYNKDVK
+333 KDNRDVK
-340 DSLASE
+340 DSLARE
-346 KTERVN
+346 KTEREN

-359 LQRKLDEHDKVS
+359 LQRKLDEHDKGS

-413 TLLCKKSTEVV
+413 TLLCKKSIEIV

-435 AVEHRTFDD
+435 AVEQRTFDD
-444 FPSTGD
+444 LPSTGD

-477 LLTGTRDGEE
+477 LLTGTRDGED
-487 RENSEEF
+487 SEEF

-507 STIEERQDSVSN
+507 STIEERQDSFSK
-519 YLTGDT
+519 YLTRDT

-536 ESAESSYAMNHH
+536 EPAESCYAMNHD
-548 VMNDVENEKFFTS
+548 VMNEVQSEKIFTS

-705 YYL
+705 YYV

>member
-18 DVIEVFEIVRS
+18 DVIEAFEIVRS

-43 FAKMLGPSSNTINH
+43 FAKMLGPSGNTINH

-80 ATESLISEQDST
+80 TTESLISEQDST
-92 GHSASLDD
+92 GHSAGLDD
-100 HEAIKESSLIC
+100 HGATKESSLIC

-129 AAGNFNT
+129 AAENFTT
-136 ALSEASAEPKDKTDE
+136 AISEVSAEPKDKTDE

-190 DTKENCKNDAVASC
+190 DTEENCKNDAVATC

-221 QQVASKSLT
+221 QQVASKSFG

-240 LTEKTSLRS
+240 LTEKRSLRS

-269 NSVQASQHAQKKQ
+269 NLVQASQHAQKKQ
-282 RRKLPQLKESFEGK
+282 RRKLPQLKESFAGK
-296 TTEERGGLTVSV
+296 TTEERRGLTVSV
-308 KKLQMETETLRNEAQ
+308 KKLQIETETLRNEAQ
-323 ALRSQLDVLV
+323 ALRSQLEVLV
-333 KYNKDVK
+333 KDNRDVK
-340 DSLASE
+340 DSLARE
-346 KTERVN
+346 KTEREN

-359 LQRKLDEHDKVS
+359 LQRKLDEHDKGS
-371 RERAFLLNSRLE
+371 RERTFLLNSRLE
-383 RLQHA
+383 RLRHA

-413 TLLCKKSTEVV
+413 TLLCKKSIETV

-430 RRGLY
+430 RCGLY
-435 AVEHRTFDD
+435 AVEQRTFDD

-456 AHRELQNNIVE
+456 AHRELQNYIVE
-467 LIKRYRADLK
+467 LINRYRADLK
-477 LLTGTRDGEE
+477 LLTGTRDEE
-487 RENSEEF
+487 DSEEF
-494 IRDFYGKESIGYL
+494 IRESIGYL
-507 STIEERQDSVSN
+507 ATIEERQDSMSN

-536 ESAESSYAMNHH
+536 EPAESFYAMNHH
-548 VMNDVENEKFFTS
+548 VTNDVESENIFTS

-581 KTALTDEYRD
+581 KTALTDEHRD

-603 DLDETKSLKDFPSCS
+603 DMDETKSFKNFPSCS

-691 SSSSC
+691 STSSC

-705 YYL
+705 YYV

>member
-43 FAKMLGPSSNTINH
+43 FAKMLGPSGNTINH

-62 SCLTNRRVELSF
+62 SCLTNRRVGLSF

-80 ATESLISEQDST
+80 TTESLISEQDST
-92 GHSASLDD
+92 GHSAALVD
-100 HEAIKESSLIC
+100 HGATKESSLIC
-111 GNKVC
+111 GTKVC

-129 AAGNFNT
+129 AAGNFT
-136 ALSEASAEPKDKTDE
+136 TTLCEASAEPEDKTDE
-151 ADCENTANPF
+151 VDCENTANPL
-161 KTFSLRLWRRGVK
+161 KAFSLRLWRRGVK

-182 TKTTVSER
+182 TKTTVSET
-190 DTKENCKNDAVASC
+190 DTEENCKNDAVATC

-221 QQVASKSLT
+221 QQVASKSFT

-240 LTEKTSLRS
+240 LTEKRSLRS

-269 NSVQASQHAQKKQ
+269 NLVQASQHAQKKQ
-282 RRKLPQLKESFEGK
+282 RRKLPQLKESLAGK
-296 TTEERGGLTVSV
+296 TTGEKGGLTVSV
-308 KKLQMETETLRNEAQ
+308 KKLQIETETVRNEGQ
-323 ALRSQLDVLV
+323 TLRSQLEVLI
-333 KYNKDVK
+333 KDNRGLK
-340 DSLASE
+340 DSLARE
-346 KTERVN
+346 KREREN

-359 LQRKLDEHDKVS
+359 LQRKLDEHDKGS

-413 TLLCKKSTEVV
+413 TLLCKKSIEIV

-435 AVEHRTFDD
+435 AVEQRTFDD
-444 FPSTGD
+444 LPSTGD

-477 LLTGTRDGEE
+477 LLTGTRDEE
-487 RENSEEF
+487 DSEEF

-507 STIEERQDSVSN
+507 STIEERQDSFSK
-519 YLTGDT
+519 YLTRDT

-536 ESAESSYAMNHH
+536 EPAESCYAMNHD
-548 VMNDVENEKFFTS
+548 VMNEVQSEKIFTS

-618 GSMVSKVK
+618 GSMVWKVK

-705 YYL
+705 YYV

>member
-8 PRNNAELRCK
+8 PRNNVELRCK

-29 KLGNHKQPVEQARL
+29 QLGNHKQPVEQARL
-43 FAKMLGPSSNTINH
+43 FAKMLGPSGNTINH

-62 SCLTNRRVELSF
+62 SCLTNRWVELSF

-80 ATESLISEQDST
+80 TTESLISEQDST
-92 GHSASLDD
+92 GHSAGLDE
-100 HEAIKESSLIC
+100 HGATKESSLIC
-111 GNKVC
+111 GSKVC

-129 AAGNFNT
+129 AAGNFTT
-136 ALSEASAEPKDKTDE
+136 ALSEASAEPKDKTVDE
-151 ADCENTANPF
+151 DDCENTANPF
-161 KTFSLRLWRRGVK
+161 KAFSLRLWRRGVK
-174 SAGLLRDK
+174 SAGLLREK

-190 DTKENCKNDAVASC
+190 DTEENCKNDAVATC

-209 NKEENEIRQCGS
+209 NKTENEIRQCGS
-221 QQVASKSLT
+221 QQVASKSFT

-240 LTEKTSLRS
+240 LTEKRS
-249 LPSSL
+249 FRGLPSSL

-259 ERTKEASGDN
+259 ERTKEATGDN

-282 RRKLPQLKESFEGK
+282 RRKLPQLKESFTGR

-308 KKLQMETETLRNEAQ
+308 KKLQIETQTLRNEAQ
-323 ALRSQLDVLV
+323 TLRSQLEVLV
-333 KYNKDVK
+333 KDNRDVK
-340 DSLASE
+340 DSLARE
-346 KTERVN
+346 KTEREN

-359 LQRKLDEHDKVS
+359 LQRKLDEHDKGS

-413 TLLCKKSTEVV
+413 TLLCKKSIAIV

-430 RRGLY
+430 RRGVY
-435 AVEHRTFDD
+435 PVEQRTFDD

-456 AHRELQNNIVE
+456 AHRELQNYIVE

-477 LLTGTRDGEE
+477 LLTGTRDEE
-487 RENSEEF
+487 DSEEF
-494 IRDFYGKESIGYL
+494 IRDFYGKESNGYL
-507 STIEERQDSVSN
+507 ATIDERQDSVSN

-536 ESAESSYAMNHH
+536 EPAESCYAMNHH
-548 VMNDVENEKFFTS
+548 VMNDVENEKIFTL
-561 HKRQD
+561 HKHHD
-566 REKPEKPRRRPGHSS
+566 REKPVKPRRPGHSS
-581 KTALTDEYRD
+581 KTAIDEHRD

-652 VALMRSSQ
+652 VALMRASQ

-705 YYL
+705 YYV

>member
-43 FAKMLGPSSNTINH
+43 FAKMLGPSGNTINH

-62 SCLTNRRVELSF
+62 SCLTNKRVELSLF
-74 FHQIKT
+74 QQIKT
-80 ATESLISEQDST
+80 TTESLISEQDST
-92 GHSASLDD
+92 GHSAGLDD
-100 HEAIKESSLIC
+100 HGATKESSLIC

-129 AAGNFNT
+129 AAGNFTT
-136 ALSEASAEPKDKTDE
+136 ANSEASAEPKDKTDE
-151 ADCENTANPF
+151 ADFENTANPF

-190 DTKENCKNDAVASC
+190 DTEENCKNDAVATC

-221 QQVASKSLT
+221 QQVASKSFT

-240 LTEKTSLRS
+240 LTEKRSLRS

-259 ERTKEASGDN
+259 ERTIEASGDN
-269 NSVQASQHAQKKQ
+269 NLVQASQHAQKKQ
-282 RRKLPQLKESFEGK
+282 RRKLPQLKESFAGK
-296 TTEERGGLTVSV
+296 TTEEKGSLTVSV
-308 KKLQMETETLRNEAQ
+308 KKLQIETETLRNEAQ
-323 ALRSQLDVLV
+323 ALRSQLEVLV
-333 KYNKDVK
+333 KDNTDVK
-340 DSLASE
+340 DSLARE
-346 KTERVN
+346 KTEREN
-352 AMQKCKE
+352 AIQKCKE
-359 LQRKLDEHDKVS
+359 LQRKLDEHDKGS

-413 TLLCKKSTEVV
+413 TLLCKKSIEIV

-435 AVEHRTFDD
+435 AAEQRTFDD

-477 LLTGTRDGEE
+477 LLTGTRDEE
-487 RENSEEF
+487 DSEEF

-507 STIEERQDSVSN
+507 STIEERQDSVSK
-519 YLTGDT
+519 YLTRDT

-536 ESAESSYAMNHH
+536 EPAESCYAMDHH
-548 VMNDVENEKFFTS
+548 VMNDLESEKFFTS

-581 KTALTDEYRD
+581 KTSLTDERRD

-618 GSMVSKVK
+618 GPMVSKVK

-705 YYL
+705 YYI

>member
-43 FAKMLGPSSNTINH
+43 FAKMLGPSGNTINH

-62 SCLTNRRVELSF
+62 SCLTNKRVELSLF
-74 FHQIKT
+74 QQIKT
-80 ATESLISEQDST
+80 TTESLISEQDST
-92 GHSASLDD
+92 GHSAGLDD
-100 HEAIKESSLIC
+100 HGATKESSLIC

-129 AAGNFNT
+129 AAGNFTT
-136 ALSEASAEPKDKTDE
+136 ANSEASAEPKDKTDE
-151 ADCENTANPF
+151 ADFENTANPF

-174 SAGLLRDK
+174 SAGLLREK
-182 TKTTVSER
+182 TKATVSER
-190 DTKENCKNDAVASC
+190 DTEENCKNDAVATC

-221 QQVASKSLT
+221 QQVASKSFT

-240 LTEKTSLRS
+240 LTEKRSLRS

-259 ERTKEASGDN
+259 ERTIEASGDN
-269 NSVQASQHAQKKQ
+269 NLVQASQHAQKKQ
-282 RRKLPQLKESFEGK
+282 RRKLPQLKESFAGK
-296 TTEERGGLTVSV
+296 TTEEKGSLTVSV
-308 KKLQMETETLRNEAQ
+308 KKLQIETETLRNEAQ
-323 ALRSQLDVLV
+323 ALRSQLEVLV
-333 KYNKDVK
+333 KDNRDVK
-340 DSLASE
+340 DSLARE
-346 KTERVN
+346 KTEREN

-359 LQRKLDEHDKVS
+359 LQRKLDEHDKGS

-413 TLLCKKSTEVV
+413 TLLCKKSIEIV

-435 AVEHRTFDD
+435 AVEQHTFDD
-444 FPSTGD
+444 FASTGD

-467 LIKRYRADLK
+467 LIKRYRADLQ
-477 LLTGTRDGEE
+477 LLTGTRDEE
-487 RENSEEF
+487 DSQEF

-507 STIEERQDSVSN
+507 STIEERQDSVSK

-536 ESAESSYAMNHH
+536 EPAESCYAMNHY
-548 VMNDVENEKFFTS
+548 VMNDIESEKIFTS

-566 REKPEKPRRRPGHSS
+566 REKPDKPRRRPGHSS
-581 KTALTDEYRD
+581 KTSLTDERRD

-603 DLDETKSLKDFPSCS
+603 DLDETKSLKDFRSCS

-691 SSSSC
+691 STSSC

-705 YYL
+705 YYV

>member
-29 KLGNHKQPVEQARL
+29 TLGNHKQPVEQARL
-43 FAKMLGPSSNTINH
+43 FAKMLGPSGNTINH

-62 SCLTNRRVELSF
+62 SCLTNKRVELSF

-80 ATESLISEQDST
+80 TTEILISEQDST
-92 GHSASLDD
+92 GHSAGLDD
-100 HEAIKESSLIC
+100 HGATKESSLIC

-129 AAGNFNT
+129 AAGNFTT
-136 ALSEASAEPKDKTDE
+136 ANSEASAEPKDKTDE
-151 ADCENTANPF
+151 ADFENPANPF
-161 KTFSLRLWRRGVK
+161 KAFSLRLWRRGVK

-190 DTKENCKNDAVASC
+190 DTEENCKNDADAMC

-209 NKEENEIRQCGS
+209 NKAVNEIRQCGS

-240 LTEKTSLRS
+240 LTEKRSLRS

-254 GNENF
+254 GNENI
-259 ERTKEASGDN
+259 ERTKEATGDN

-282 RRKLPQLKESFEGK
+282 RRKLPQLRESFAGK
-296 TTEERGGLTVSV
+296 TTEERERLTVSV
-308 KKLQMETETLRNEAQ
+308 KKLQIETETLRNEAQ
-323 ALRSQLDVLV
+323 ALRSQLEVLV
-333 KYNKDVK
+333 KDNRDVK
-340 DSLASE
+340 DSLARE
-346 KTERVN
+346 KKEREN

-359 LQRKLDEHDKVS
+359 LQRKLDEHDKGS

-413 TLLCKKSTEVV
+413 TLLCKKSIEIV

-477 LLTGTRDGEE
+477 LLTGTRDGED
-487 RENSEEF
+487 SEEF

-536 ESAESSYAMNHH
+536 EPAESCYAMNHH
-548 VMNDVENEKFFTS
+548 VMNDAENEKFFTS

-566 REKPEKPRRRPGHSS
+566 REKPEKSRRRPGHSS

-591 QYSCQKQERDDL
+591 QYSCQKQERDDP

-660 RSSNTA
+660 RSINTA

-705 YYL
+705 YYV

>member
-8 PRNNAELRCK
+8 PRNNGELRCK

-29 KLGNHKQPVEQARL
+29 KLGNHKKPVEQARL
-43 FAKMLGPSSNTINH
+43 FAKILGPSGNTINH

-62 SCLTNRRVELSF
+62 SCLTNKRVELSF

-80 ATESLISEQDST
+80 TTESLISEQDST
-92 GHSASLDD
+92 GHSAGLDD
-100 HEAIKESSLIC
+100 HGATKESSLIC

-116 LSHLLDLVIVLMA
+116 MSHLLDLVIVLMA
-129 AAGNFNT
+129 AAGNFTT
-136 ALSEASAEPKDKTDE
+136 ANSEASAEPKDKTDE
-151 ADCENTANPF
+151 ADFENTANPF
-161 KTFSLRLWRRGVK
+161 KAFSLRLWRREVK

-190 DTKENCKNDAVASC
+190 DTEENCKNDAVATC

-209 NKEENEIRQCGS
+209 NNEENEIRQCGS
-221 QQVASKSLT
+221 QQVASKSFT

-240 LTEKTSLRS
+240 LTEKRSLRS

-269 NSVQASQHAQKKQ
+269 NLVQASQHAQKKQ
-282 RRKLPQLKESFEGK
+282 RRKLPQLKESLAGK
-296 TTEERGGLTVSV
+296 TTEEKGGLTVSV

-323 ALRSQLDVLV
+323 ALRSQLEVLV
-333 KYNKDVK
+333 KDNRDVK
-340 DSLASE
+340 DSLARE
-346 KTERVN
+346 KTEREN
-352 AMQKCKE
+352 AMQKSKE
-359 LQRKLDEHDKVS
+359 LQRKLDEHDKGS

-413 TLLCKKSTEVV
+413 TLLCKKSIEIV

-435 AVEHRTFDD
+435 AVEQRTFDD
-444 FPSTGD
+444 LPSTGD

-477 LLTGTRDGEE
+477 LLTGTRDEE
-487 RENSEEF
+487 DSEEF

-507 STIEERQDSVSN
+507 SNIEEKQDSVSK
-519 YLTGDT
+519 YLTRDT

-536 ESAESSYAMNHH
+536 EPAESCYAMNHD
-548 VMNDVENEKFFTS
+548 VMNEVQSEKIFTS

-581 KTALTDEYRD
+581 KTALTDER
-591 QYSCQKQERDDL
+591 
-603 DLDETKSLKDFPSCS
+603 DETKSLSDFPSCS

-626 QYPKRSNSLNTI
+626 QFPKRSNSLNTI
-638 DEGRHHVQRSCSSI
+638 DEGKHHVQRSCSSI

-705 YYL
+705 YYV

>member
-8 PRNNAELRCK
+8 PSNNGELRCK

-29 KLGNHKQPVEQARL
+29 KLGNHKKPVEQARL
-43 FAKMLGPSSNTINH
+43 FAKILGPSGNTINH

-62 SCLTNRRVELSF
+62 SCLTNKRVELSF

-80 ATESLISEQDST
+80 TTESLISEQDST
-92 GHSASLDD
+92 GHSAGLDD
-100 HEAIKESSLIC
+100 HGATKESSLIC

-129 AAGNFNT
+129 AAGNFTT
-136 ALSEASAEPKDKTDE
+136 ANSEASAEPKDKTDE
-151 ADCENTANPF
+151 ADFENIANPF
-161 KTFSLRLWRRGVK
+161 KAFSLRLWRREVK

-190 DTKENCKNDAVASC
+190 DTEENCKNDAVATC

-209 NKEENEIRQCGS
+209 NNEENEIRQCGS
-221 QQVASKSLT
+221 QQVASKSFT

-240 LTEKTSLRS
+240 LTEKRSLRS

-269 NSVQASQHAQKKQ
+269 NLVQASQHAQKKQ
-282 RRKLPQLKESFEGK
+282 RRKLPQLKESLAGK
-296 TTEERGGLTVSV
+296 TTEEKGGLTVSV

-323 ALRSQLDVLV
+323 ALRSQLEVLV
-333 KYNKDVK
+333 KDNRDVK
-340 DSLASE
+340 DSLARE
-346 KTERVN
+346 KTEREN
-352 AMQKCKE
+352 AMQKSKE
-359 LQRKLDEHDKVS
+359 LQRKLDEHDKGS

-413 TLLCKKSTEVV
+413 TLLCKKSIEIV

-435 AVEHRTFDD
+435 AAEQRTFDD
-444 FPSTGD
+444 VSSTGD

-477 LLTGTRDGEE
+477 LLTGTRDEE
-487 RENSEEF
+487 DSEEF

-536 ESAESSYAMNHH
+536 EPAESCYAMNHQ
-548 VMNDVENEKFFTS
+548 VMNDVESETIFTS

-581 KTALTDEYRD
+581 KTALTDER
-591 QYSCQKQERDDL
+591 
-603 DLDETKSLKDFPSCS
+603 DETKSLSDFPSCS

-626 QYPKRSNSLNTI
+626 QFPKRSNSLNTI
-638 DEGRHHVQRSCSSI
+638 DEGKHHVQRSCSSI

-705 YYL
+705 YYV